1 MRNNISAIT
10 GLVIILLVV
19 GLIYLPGLHGPYVLD
34 DSENITQI
42 PSIAI
47 SKVDVE
53 NIRRI
58 WNLEAFMSHKRPLTS
73 LTFALNY
80 HWAGGFESTW
90 PFKTTN
96 LVIHAINTTLVYGI
110 LLLLL
115 SAPRLRESLS
125 HSERLAVAMFGTALW
140 AIHPIQ
146 LTNILYVV
154 QRMNSLST
162 FFVLV
167 GLTLFLV
174 GRQRLS
180 TSPGKALWLMTGGT
194 IGGMVLGITAKENAA
209 LLPLYLLI
217 VEYTMFTR
225 DDLSQRTRR
234 QLYLF
239 LAFCLSLPV
248 MLFVAYLATHPEFIA
263 NAFTARRFT
272 AYERLLTE
280 GRVLWYYIGLLFIPS
295 TKRLSLFHD
304 DFSLSHGLFDPL
316 STIVAAIGIATAL
329 AFSLLK
335 ARRFP
340 VAAFAILWFLVG
352 HSMESTVLNLEIA
365 YEHRNYLP
373 SLGIFF
379 ALAYGLVM
387 LCKAGTSRK
396 LIWYGLA
403 AGVVVMLGIS
413 TWVRASSW
421 KDLYTFAITEAEHH
435 PGSERANDFAARVSF
450 NEKHDLAESLHYT
463 LRGLNAAP
471 REVGFLIDLHILLA
485 QVPSQYPVTVGGL
498 PISPELTSPD
508 IVTRMLRDQPVSV
521 HGVVSFENLTRC
533 ALTPPYTC
541 GGLREQAK
549 QWLSVAADESR
560 TSSNYRAILAAD
572 AARFFAAAGD
582 YQQAYTYISRAAA
595 QFPYL
600 PSYKLGVAEYALKLG
615 CFEQVK
621 PMIEQIEQMLRI
633 NPPNQTNQAS
643 LDKLKEMYNSSIR
656 PGSAVAHT
664 AGHLCYKMDK

>member
-248 MLFVAYLATHPEFIA
+248 MLFVAYLAI
-263 NAFTARRFT
+263 
-272 AYERLLTE
+272 
-280 GRVLWYYIGLLFIPS
+280 
-295 TKRLSLFHD
+295 
-304 DFSLSHGLFDPL
+304 
-316 STIVAAIGIATAL
+316 
-329 AFSLLK
+329 
-335 ARRFP
+335 
-340 VAAFAILWFLVG
+340 
-352 HSMESTVLNLEIA
+352 LNLSPT
-365 YEHRNYLP
+365 RLP
-373 SLGIFF
+373 RGD
-379 ALAYGLVM
+379 
-387 LCKAGTSRK
+387 SRP
-396 LIWYGLA
+396 
-403 AGVVVMLGIS
+403 M
-413 TWVRASSW
+413 
-421 KDLYTFAITEAEHH
+421 
-435 PGSERANDFAARVSF
+435 
-450 NEKHDLAESLHYT
+450 
-463 LRGLNAAP
+463 
-471 REVGFLIDLHILLA
+471 
-485 QVPSQYPVTVGGL
+485 
-498 PISPELTSPD
+498 
-508 IVTRMLRDQPVSV
+508 RD
-521 HGVVSFENLTRC
+521 C
-533 ALTPPYTC
+533 
-541 GGLREQAK
+541 
-549 QWLSVAADESR
+549 
-560 TSSNYRAILAAD
+560 
-572 AARFFAAAGD
+572 
-582 YQQAYTYISRAAA
+582 
-595 QFPYL
+595 
-600 PSYKLGVAEYALKLG
+600 
-615 CFEQVK
+615 
-621 PMIEQIEQMLRI
+621 
-633 NPPNQTNQAS
+633 
-643 LDKLKEMYNSSIR
+643 
-656 PGSAVAHT
+656 
-664 AGHLCYKMDK
+664 